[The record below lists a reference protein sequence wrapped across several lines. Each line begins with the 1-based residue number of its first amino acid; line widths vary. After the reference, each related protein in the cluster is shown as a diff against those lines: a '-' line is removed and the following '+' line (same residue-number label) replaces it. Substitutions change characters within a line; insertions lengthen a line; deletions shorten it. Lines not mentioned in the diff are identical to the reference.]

1 QGPEHQGLG
10 TTQGMQGVARS
21 IGPPPRRRRGRM
33 TTITRKTNGNSKRSR
48 PRASDWKV
56 LKGADRIRWSRIQTA
71 QARIVSG
78 YYDRD
83 DVQRGVVSEILK
95 ERKRH

>member
-1 QGPEHQGLG
+1 
-10 TTQGMQGVARS
+10 
-21 IGPPPRRRRGRM
+21 M
-33 TTITRKTNGNSKRSR
+33 TTITRKNNRDSKRSR

-56 LKGADRIRWSRIQTA
+56 LKAADRIRWSRIQTA

-83 DVQRGVVSEILK
+83 DVQKCVVSEILK
-95 ERKRH
+95 ELKRH

>member
-1 QGPEHQGLG
+1 
-10 TTQGMQGVARS
+10 MRA
-21 IGPPPRRRRGRM
+21 
-33 TTITRKTNGNSKRSR
+33 ITRKTSRDSKRSR
-48 PRASDWKV
+48 PRASEWKV

-83 DVQRGVVSEILK
+83 DVQTYVVSEILK
-95 ERKRH
+95 ELKRH